1 MLGLASFYGQ
11 VLMILRFSKQ
21 TAILLSLSLVTL
33 SFSSS
38 FADGHAGK
46 GCIKKDS
53 LKLQAKDSSAFANKE
68 GEAEP
73 CHSPQ
78 EKNEVA
84 APQHEK
90 PQADEDEKLE
100 NYCCPKDCTC
110 LMQSCHSISLLLSTF
125 FLHSMELN
133 TVGMLSPSVEAL
145 HSAALSHETP
155 PPRI

>member
-1 MLGLASFYGQ
+1 MFLC
-11 VLMILRFSKQ
+11 FSKQ

-38 FADGHAGK
+38 FADGLAGK

-53 LKLQAKDSSAFANKE
+53 LRLQAKDSSAFANKE

-78 EKNEVA
+78 EKNEAA

-110 LMQSCHSISLLLSTF
+110 LMQSCHSSITLLLSTC
-125 FLHSMELN
+125 FLCSMEFN
-133 TVGMLSPSVEAL
+133 TVGMLPPSVEAL